1 MVTAA
6 PPKPPPPLPPAPNGS
21 QPSKAIG
28 SASLPT
34 VESGLPDVP
43 IKAVIYGTGGI
54 GKTELCANIQQL
66 DIKPLFV
73 DLDNETSHVSVFRV
87 RPVSWEQLRA
97 TIQSRE
103 LLAPYNAIVLESL
116 TKAESLAVE
125 WVLANVKNDKGNYVK
140 NIESFGFGKGFT
152 HVYETFLGLLGDL
165 DACHRRGMHVIC
177 TAHEFVA
184 NVPNPSGEDWIRY
197 EPRLQVSKN
206 ASIRH
211 RVKEWCQD
219 LFFIGYDA
227 RVDEAGKAIGGGTC
241 TIYPKERPTHLAKS
255 RNISEPMVYPQ
266 GSAELWKVL
275 LSKGE

>member
-21 QPSKAIG
+21 QPSKATG
-28 SASLPT
+28 STSLPT
-34 VESGLPDVP
+34 IVDGLAGLPL
-43 IKAVIYGTGGI
+43 KSVIYGTGGI
-54 GKTELCANIQQL
+54 GKTELCANIQKVG
-66 DIKPLFV
+66 IKPLFI
-73 DLDNETSHVSVFRV
+73 DLDNETSHVEVSRV
-87 RPVSWEQLRA
+87 RISDWEQLRA
-97 TIQSRE
+97 TTQSRDF
-103 LLAPYNAIVLESL
+103 LAPFNAIVVDSL
-116 TKAESLAVE
+116 TKAEILARE
-125 WVLANVKNDKGNYVK
+125 WVIANVKTEKGNFVK
-140 NIESFGFGKGFT
+140 NIEGFGFGKGFSY
-152 HVYETFLGLLGDL
+152 VYETFLGLLGDL
-165 DACHRRGMHVIC
+165 DACHRRGMHVLC
-177 TAHEFVA
+177 TAHETVA
-184 NVPNPSGEDWIRY
+184 SVPNPSGEDWIRY
-197 EPRLQVSKN
+197 EPNLQISKN
-206 ASIRH
+206 ASIRN